1 MAGVDAVGGQ
11 GGLTA
16 EAVLGCAGGQV
27 DLLVGEVALGGA
39 GGQAA
44 LGYVGDQAALL
55 AGQVALGYVGDQSA
69 LLAGEVALGCVGG
82 QAALLAAAGY
92 PDAYA
97 VGYPAAFAAAYASV
111 YSDGFS
117 QASQYIGMR
126 RMVGTMGFPIDRV
139 SRHQPLVDTLGGRIS
154 GVLLVMGEL

>member
-44 LGYVGDQAALL
+44 LGYVGDQA
-55 AGQVALGYVGDQSA
+55 A